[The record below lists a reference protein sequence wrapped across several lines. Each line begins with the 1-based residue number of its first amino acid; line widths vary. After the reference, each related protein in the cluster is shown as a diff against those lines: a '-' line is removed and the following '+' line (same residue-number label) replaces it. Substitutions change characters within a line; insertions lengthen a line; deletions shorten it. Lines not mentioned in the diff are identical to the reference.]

1 MRPREA
7 VRQTTAPTPPP
18 HVPPMKPDRRRIIL
32 YAAGI
37 IAAVVVPIAGAF
49 LLAFLGPAPYL
60 LDEDG
65 PGPEWS
71 SPRRFPDGSSVAV
84 TTYPSPAEANREVEA
99 ISRSIPTSSTSQTM
113 NVVRYTRADDQRRG
127 LLLPVGQR
135 IVHVE
140 AGDDRA
146 IDERLHALPFIRENP
161 EKNLM
166 WLLFTDYT
174 GVALSALGLYILGLG
189 VFMARGASWAAEIAP
204 AARTAPVAAD
214 TLRSRILALND
225 LDLPFHIR
233 EESNRLVAEWRIA
246 DARWIGLMEAGGLH
260 DVHRIYMELEPEGHR
275 VRSLDEHRT
284 VSWSAGI
291 ARLSGSFSFFRG
303 ISFFEYSRGVMM
315 GVFFRDGRWTMK
327 AYDYRFVLSEMKTP
341 LVQAIVGSGWRFTPV
356 VTLSPSLSRVLG

>member
-1 MRPREA
+1 
-7 VRQTTAPTPPP
+7 
-18 HVPPMKPDRRRIIL
+18 MKPVRRRIIL
-32 YAAGI
+32 YVAGI

-65 PGPEWS
+65 LGPEWS
-71 SPRRFPDGSSVAV
+71 SPRRFPDGSTVSVATFASSAAAV
-84 TTYPSPAEANREVEA
+84 REAESIR
-99 ISRSIPTSSTSQTM
+99 RSIPTSSVSQTM
-113 NVVRYTRADDQRRG
+113 DVVRYTRADDQRRG
-127 LLLPVGQR
+127 LLLPVDRRLVQ
-135 IVHVE
+135 VE
-140 AGDDRA
+140 AADDRA
-146 IDERLHALPFIRENP
+146 IDERLRALPFIRENP
-161 EKNLM
+161 EKNVM
-166 WLLFTDYT
+166 WLLFTDHT
-174 GVALSALGLYILGLG
+174 AVALAGLGLYILGLG

-204 AARTAPVAAD
+204 AARTAPVGAD

-225 LDLPFHIR
+225 LDLPFHVR

-246 DARWIGLMEAGGLH
+246 DARWSGPMEAGGLH
-260 DVHRIYMELEPEGHR
+260 EVHRIYMELEPDGHR

-291 ARLSGSFSFFRG
+291 AHVGGSFSFFRG
-303 ISFFEYSRGVMM
+303 IPFVGYSRGVMM
-315 GVFFRDGRWTMK
+315 GVFFRDGRWTTK